1 MNARRDAAPAGPD
14 LKYRLVRGT
23 ARVLLRTFWGLQV
36 EGLHRLPS
44 PPYIVAANHSS
55 EVDPLILGASLPG
68 HLIFLVSRHL
78 EQFPL
83 LFRLIRAFDPIL
95 VRRGLADIAGVR
107 TAIARLAGGE
117 TVVIYPEGRVVQEQ
131 ELGPLHAGL
140 GLIALRA
147 AVPVVPV
154 AISGAARMWPLG
166 TRWPRPSRIEVRIG
180 APIIAGSGDDA
191 RTLTARLRDAL
202 LDLLEGPPSRA
213 QTV

>member
-1 MNARRDAAPAGPD
+1 
-14 LKYRLVRGT
+14 
-23 ARVLLRTFWGLQV
+23 
-36 EGLHRLPS
+36 
-44 PPYIVAANHSS
+44 
-55 EVDPLILGASLPG
+55 
-68 HLIFLVSRHL
+68 VSRHL

-117 TVVIYPEGRVVQEQ
+117 IVVIYPEGRVVQEQ
-131 ELGPLHAGL
+131 VLGPLHAGL

-166 TRWPRPSRIEVRIG
+166 TRWPRPSRIGVRIG
-180 APIIAGSGDDA
+180 APIIARSGDDA

-202 LDLLEGPPSRA
+202 LDLLEGPSSRA

>member
-1 MNARRDAAPAGPD
+1 LSVRPDAPD

-23 ARVLLRTFWGLQV
+23 ARVLLRMFWGLRV
-36 EGLHRLPS
+36 AGLNRLPP

-68 HLIFLVSRHL
+68 HLVFLVSQHL

-83 LFRLIRAFDPIL
+83 LFRMIRAFDPVL

-117 TVVIYPEGRVVQEQ
+117 IVVIYPEGRVVQE
-131 ELGPLHAGL
+131 EVLGPLHAGL

-166 TRWPRPSRIEVRIG
+166 THWPRPSRIQVRIG
-180 APIIAGSGDDA
+180 APIIGRTGDDP
-191 RTLTARLRDAL
+191 RSLTARLRDAL
-202 LDLLEGPPSRA
+202 LDLLGEPSSRA
-213 QTV
+213 QMG